1 MTSVRS
7 IGSDFGNLAATIQKH
22 GRDRRLIGFDVFDTL
37 LRRRIEPETVKD
49 LSARHLTRQLTGL
62 LAISPLRTWGM
73 PDWKLLREKRRVLE
87 IEMGEETERAGG
99 DHEFRLRDMVTRWVS
114 QCVPPTV
121 PLHRISEISAAT
133 VAHEIKME
141 SCATLPTSHIV
152 LALETA
158 RLCAKRLVYVS
169 DSYMS
174 DEDIRFLLG
183 HNGLLEFFDDGYVS
197 SEYMLT
203 KRSGRLFDKVIAE
216 ESLAP
221 RDFLFIGDN
230 QYSDRDSA
238 ARVGIQSILVRDT
251 AEKARRT
258 QLQLVDQLSRNN
270 SFWVAR
276 HQREIV
282 KALPTRLF
290 ANPRDASSPH
300 YHLGTFLA
308 PSFMA
313 FTLHILEEA
322 KSRGLRKVFF
332 LSREGLTFIK
342 MYRRIVRALG
352 CKDQAP
358 EAEYLVVS
366 RASTFLA
373 SNQTFDIQA
382 LERIWWQYQG
392 QSLARILK
400 NFSLPVEEFG
410 PLAISAGVTDLDAP
424 ISNLHACTPLR
435 AFFELPETQRLFA
448 LHRDNARDLLTRYFT
463 TRGWFAS
470 SGDPAGTVGV
480 VDIGWKGSIQS
491 NIHKAFET
499 RSDAPAICGFYFGL
513 TRDLQDESV
522 TNQRIG
528 YMADTKNGDWLQE
541 CIFKN
546 GSVFEMFST
555 AMHGGAAGYVERA
568 NGTVKATIK
577 LESTERENFNSH
589 FADVK
594 RGIDDYVDEM
604 IGVLPLLDAASA
616 DLRPG
621 LLDQLRRYILY
632 PTHAEAKAF
641 LEYTHVENFGVF
653 KVSDYGWK
661 GSWKKILRGSP
672 KDLPHRLLHELRQ
685 QLWQEGIVK
694 RSRVPLGNLL
704 YDLIETRRASKW

>member
-1 MTSVRS
+1 MTSVKPVE
-7 IGSDFGNLAATIQKH
+7 SDFSDLAATIQKH
-22 GRDRRLIGFDVFDTL
+22 GRDCRLIGFDVFDTL

-49 LSARHLTRQLTGL
+49 LSARKLVRLLTDLPGV
-62 LAISPLRTWGM
+62 APLRAWGM

-87 IEMGEETERAGG
+87 IEMGQESERAGH
-99 DHEFRLRDMVTRWVS
+99 DHEFRLREMVARWIAQCAQPGVS
-114 QCVPPTV
+114 PR
-121 PLHRISEISAAT
+121 RISELA
-133 VAHEIKME
+133 VELVRHELKLE
-141 SCATLPTSHIV
+141 SCATLPTNRIIR
-152 LALETA
+152 ALETA
-158 RLCAKRLVYVS
+158 RLCVPRIVFVS

-174 DEDIRFLLG
+174 EQDIRFLLRQ
-183 HNGLLEFFDDGYVS
+183 NGLLEFFDGGYVS

-203 KRSGRLFDKVIAE
+203 KRSGRLFDRLISQE
-216 ESLAP
+216 GLAP
-221 RDFLFIGDN
+221 RDILFIGDN
-230 QYSDRDSA
+230 EYSDRDAA
-238 ARVGIQSILVRDT
+238 ARAGVQSILLRDT
-251 AEKARRT
+251 SEKARRSR
-258 QLQLVDQLSRNN
+258 LQLVDQLSRNN
-270 SFWVAR
+270 SFWIAR

-282 KALPTRLF
+282 KALPTHMF
-290 ANPRDASSPH
+290 ARSEDAASPH
-300 YHLGTFLA
+300 YHLGTLLA

-322 KSRGLRKVFF
+322 RARGLRKVFF

-352 CKDQAP
+352 CKDKAP

-373 SNQTFDIQA
+373 SNESFDIQA
-382 LERIWWQYQG
+382 LERIWWQYHG
-392 QSLARILK
+392 QSLSQILK
-400 NFSLPVEEFG
+400 NFSLPIEEFG
-410 PLAISAGVTDLDAP
+410 PLAASAGVANLDAP
-424 ISNLHACTPLR
+424 IHDLHGCTPLQ
-435 AFFELPETQRLFA
+435 AFFEMTETQRLFA

-463 TRGWFAS
+463 SRGWFAAP
-470 SGDPAGTVGV
+470 GAKPGAVGV

-491 NIHKAFET
+491 NIYKAFE
-499 RSDAPAICGFYFGL
+499 RRADSPAICGFYFGL
-513 TRDLQDESV
+513 TRELQDE
-522 TNQRIG
+522 TPANQRIG
-528 YMADTKNGDWLQE
+528 YMADTRSGDWLQE

-577 LESTERENFNSH
+577 LDSTERDNFNSH
-589 FADVK
+589 FGDVK

-604 IGVLPLLDAASA
+604 ISVLPLLDASSA
-616 DLRPG
+616 DVRAG

-661 GSWKKILRGSP
+661 GSWKKILKGNP
-672 KDLPHRLLHELRQ
+672 KGLPRRLLHELRQ

-694 RSRVPLGNLL
+694 RSRVPMGNLL
-704 YDLIETRRASKW
+704 YDLIETRRACKW

>member
-1 MTSVRS
+1 MTSVRPVES
-7 IGSDFGNLAATIQKH
+7 NFNDLAATIQKH
-22 GRDRRLIGFDVFDTL
+22 GHARKLIGFDVFDTL

-49 LSARHLTRQLTGL
+49 LSARRLVRL
-62 LAISPLRTWGM
+62 LAGVPAIAPLQTRGM
-73 PDWKLLREKRRVLE
+73 SDWKLLREKRRVLE
-87 IEMGEETERAGG
+87 VEMGKEAERAGH
-99 DHEFRLRDMVTRWVS
+99 DHEFRLREMVTRWVAQS
-114 QCVPPTV
+114 VQAGVSTA
-121 PLHRISEISAAT
+121 RIAEMAAAI
-133 VAHEIKME
+133 VAHELKLE
-141 SCATLPTSHIV
+141 SCATLPTNRIV
-152 LALETA
+152 RALETA
-158 RLCAKRLVYVS
+158 RLCAKRIVYVS

-174 DEDIRFLLG
+174 DRDIRVLLG
-183 HNGLLEFFDDGYVS
+183 QNGLLEFFDGGYVS

-203 KRSGRLFDKVIAE
+203 KRSGRLFDKLISQEGV
-216 ESLAP
+216 AP
-221 RDFLFIGDN
+221 RDVLFIGDN
-230 QYSDRDSA
+230 EYSDRDSA
-238 ARVGIQSILVRDT
+238 ARAGVQSILVRDT
-251 AEKARRT
+251 SEKARRT
-258 QLQLVDQLSRNN
+258 RLQLVDQLSRNN
-270 SFWVAR
+270 PFWIAR
-276 HQREIV
+276 HQRDIV
-282 KALPTRLF
+282 KSLPNHMF
-290 ANPRDASSPH
+290 AKPEDAKSPH
-300 YHLGTFLA
+300 YHLGTLLA

-322 KSRGLRKVFF
+322 RARGLRKVFF

-352 CKDQAP
+352 CKDHAP

-373 SNQTFDIQA
+373 SNETFNIQA

-392 QSLARILK
+392 QSLTRILK
-400 NFSLPVEEFG
+400 NFSLPIEEFG
-410 PLAISAGVTDLDAP
+410 PLATSAGVANLDAP
-424 ISNLHACTPLR
+424 IHDLHGCTPLR
-435 AFFELPETQRLFA
+435 AFFEMAETQRLFTV
-448 LHRDNARDLLTRYFT
+448 HRDNARDLLTRYFT
-463 TRGWFAS
+463 SRGWFAEQGED
-470 SGDPAGTVGV
+470 SGIVGV

-491 NIHKAFET
+491 NIYKAFES
-499 RSDAPAICGFYFGL
+499 RVDAPAICGFYFGL
-513 TRDLQDESV
+513 TRELQDENPA
-522 TNQRIG
+522 NQRVG
-528 YMADTKNGDWLQE
+528 YMADTRSGDWLQE

-577 LESTERENFNSH
+577 LESTERDNFNSH

-604 IGVLPLLDAASA
+604 ISVLPLLDASSTE
-616 DLRPG
+616 LRAG

-661 GSWKKILRGSP
+661 GSWTKILKGSP
-672 KDLPHRLLHELRQ
+672 KGLPYRLLHELRQ

-694 RSRVPLGNLL
+694 RSRVPFGNLL

>member
-1 MTSVRS
+1 MTSVRPIES
-7 IGSDFGNLAATIQKH
+7 NFNDLAATIQKH
-22 GRDRRLIGFDVFDTL
+22 GRDRKLIGFDVFDTL

-49 LSARHLTRQLTGL
+49 LSARKLVRLLTGL
-62 LAISPLRTWGM
+62 PAIAPLRTWGM

-87 IEMGEETERAGG
+87 IEMGRESERAGH
-99 DHEFRLRDMVTRWVS
+99 DHEFRLREMVSRWVAQS
-114 QCVPPTV
+114 VQTGISTR
-121 PLHRISEISAAT
+121 RISDIATEI
-133 VAHEIKME
+133 VKHELKLE
-141 SCATLPTSHIV
+141 SCATLPTNRIV
-152 LALETA
+152 RALETA
-158 RLCAKRLVYVS
+158 RLCAQRIVYVS

-174 DEDIRFLLG
+174 DQDIRFLLG
-183 HNGLLEFFDDGYVS
+183 QNGLLEFFDRGYVS
-197 SEYMLT
+197 SEFMLT
-203 KRSGRLFDKVIAE
+203 KRSGRLFDRLISQE
-216 ESLAP
+216 GLAP
-221 RDFLFIGDN
+221 RDILYIGDN
-230 QYSDRDSA
+230 EYSDRDSA
-238 ARVGIQSILVRDT
+238 ARAGVQSILIRDT
-251 AEKARRT
+251 VEKARRT
-258 QLQLVDQLSRNN
+258 KLQLVDQLSRNN
-270 SFWVAR
+270 SFWIAR
-276 HQREIV
+276 HQRHIV
-282 KALPTRLF
+282 KALPTHLF
-290 ANPRDASSPH
+290 AKPEDASSPH
-300 YHLGTFLA
+300 YHLGTLLA

-322 KSRGLRKVFF
+322 KARGLRKVFF

-373 SNQTFDIQA
+373 SNETFDIEA

-392 QSLARILK
+392 QSLSRILK
-400 NFSLPVEEFG
+400 NFSLPIEAFG
-410 PLAISAGVTDLDAP
+410 PLANRAGVTHLDAP
-424 ISNLHACTPLR
+424 IHDLHGCAPLR
-435 AFFELPETQRLFA
+435 AFFEMAETQRLFA
-448 LHRDNARDLLTRYFT
+448 MHRDNARDLLTRYFT
-463 TRGWFAS
+463 SRGWFAE
-470 SGDPAGTVGV
+470 PGTNPGSVGV

-491 NIHKAFET
+491 NIYRAFE
-499 RSDAPAICGFYFGL
+499 RRADAPAICGFYFGL
-513 TRDLQDESV
+513 TRDLPDE
-522 TNQRIG
+522 TPANQRFG
-528 YMADTKNGDWLQE
+528 YMADTRSGDWLQE

-577 LESTERENFNSH
+577 LDSTERDNFNSH

-604 IGVLPLLDAASA
+604 ISVLPLLDASST
-616 DLRPG
+616 DLRAG

-661 GSWKKILRGSP
+661 GSWKKILKGSP
-672 KDLPHRLLHELRQ
+672 KGLPRRLLHELRQ

-694 RSRVPLGNLL
+694 RSHLPLGNLF